1 MVSIWMIFLYFKKKL
16 LQNRYNL
23 FHNIIDFYYKCNS
36 SSKTIALQKS
46 FDPLMF
52 NQVLLQ
58 IMIDVCIFK
67 TLCALDDG
75 TEGHTSLW
83 LNLITRLKDTLKAI
97 IHFIFDHHVVKDTA
111 CKPNLRN
118 CIKIPLSWR
127 ILDDC
132 LNILCVEIH
141 QNIPPHLSLLL
152 LEAYWNNAQCDLF
165 ILEFVYWL
173 DKTLKLG

>member
-1 MVSIWMIFLYFKKKL
+1 MKFFDFNIKNL
-16 LQNRYNL
+16 LQNWYNL

-36 SSKTIALQKS
+36 SLKTIALQKS

-75 TEGHTSLW
+75 TEGHTPLW
-83 LNLITRLKDTLKAI
+83 LNLITRLKDTFKAI

-118 CIKIPLSWR
+118 CIKIPLSWIFFGWLPKYFVCR
-127 ILDDC
+127 NLPKHPSTSFLITFWGLLKQC
-132 LNILCVEIH
+132 TIW
-141 QNIPPHLSLLL
+141 PFHLGV
-152 LEAYWNNAQCDLF
+152 
-165 ILEFVYWL
+165 FVYWL
-173 DKTLKLG
+173 DKTLKLW